1 MKNNFFIR
9 SIILTITFS
18 IFTIGVSADDPIN
31 KAQSNITTAPT
42 TQVRKASDGSTSR
55 ISTIPWN
62 TNYSAWNITKSD
74 GTVTRVVNYTD
85 ATSWKTT
92 TEITR
97 PDGSTAT
104 ATRNKDGTYSGD
116 KDAID
121 AASGIEKWKD
131 QIDTITSETVPGAD
145 CVCIAE
151 WGCDTDVAK
160 RKYRCTTGDG
170 LAGFQVVFA
179 KLIRFVVNMVLLLG
193 VFAVAWLGIAWTF
206 AGADDVKAKS
216 TLKTWAINI
225 IVWLVVLFL
234 FREILLFL
242 APWVYL

>member
-9 SIILTITFS
+9 FIIFTLTFF
-18 IFTIGVSADDPIN
+18 IFTIGVSANPAE
-31 KAQSNITTAPT
+31 KAVSDITNRPT
-42 TQVRKASDGSTSR
+42 TQVRKTSDGSTSR

-62 TNYSAWNITKSD
+62 TNYSAWNITKPD
-74 GTVTRVVNYTD
+74 GTSIHVVNYTD
-85 ATSWKTT
+85 TTSWKTT
-92 TEITR
+92 TVITR

-104 ATRNKDGTYSGD
+104 ATRDKDGTYSGD
-116 KDAID
+116 KEAID

-131 QIDTITSETVPGAD
+131 QIDSITSEKVPGAD
-145 CVCIAE
+145 CVCHENADCTKVE
-151 WGCDTDVAK
+151 T
-160 RKYRCTTGDG
+160 RKYRCTTGTG

-179 KLIRFVVNMVLLLG
+179 KLIRFVVNMTLLLW

-206 AGADDVKAKS
+206 AGADDIKAKS

-242 APWVYL
+242 APWVYQ